1 MAVYKLQVESSLRDR
16 GARASKEGRKGGK
29 EEEKKRKRIGLNKVD
44 RKWKKRAKKG
54 KGGAKEKKG
63 KKETL
68 LLVRKAQI

>member
-44 RKWKKRAKKG
+44 RK
-54 KGGAKEKKG
+54 
-63 KKETL
+63 
-68 LLVRKAQI
+68 